1 MSGYPAFCCFSKQ
14 TVSGAVEANK
24 FVERKNTFLKWRI
37 RDVFLECSPLIECP
51 NEIFI
56 MIQLAI
62 NHHGERNMKVG
73 FNYAKVKCLFVYP
86 SNTEGLG
93 RVISLLRIPSL
104 RNIEQAF
111 Q

>member
-1 MSGYPAFCCFSKQ
+1 
-14 TVSGAVEANK
+14 
-24 FVERKNTFLKWRI
+24 
-37 RDVFLECSPLIECP
+37 
-51 NEIFI
+51 
-56 MIQLAI
+56 
-62 NHHGERNMKVG
+62 MKAG

-93 RVISLLRIPSL
+93 QVISLLRIPSL